1 MSCPSETKKAVL
13 KIFLSSYK
21 RLKKTFDTKLEKIFI
36 YLHVPKQKNIDQTNE
51 TSICQTLLL
60 HSIAYH
66 NHTETKICTTVNS
79 PCRYYTCR
87 VWVFT
92 ADAVEDKD
100 FTSMSHLYNHLFC
113 VWIIMPFKREELI
126 IIITVWSY
134 SKVCISFLVVGLLLV
149 PGVPTRY
156 RTLEVR

>member
-79 PCRYYTCR
+79 PCRYYTCK

-113 VWIIMPFKREELI
+113 VWIWNMTKTIHQYTRK
-126 IIITVWSY
+126 S
-134 SKVCISFLVVGLLLV
+134 SFFLYYKWNMAYILQEKSLQRALSSQ
-149 PGVPTRY
+149 
-156 RTLEVR
+156 LEQ